1 VVARAVTQPPLRN
14 RAIDFLA
21 RFPLAYYWHTAVNE
35 GERDTES
42 RIAIEGAGRPRLSLL
57 VMGERGVFTHALPD
71 HGVLRIGRAE
81 HCEISVGD
89 TQLSREH
96 AQLVAGPVLQ
106 IVDLGSFNGTRIDGR
121 PLVPHQAAPLASGNV
136 VTMGNTVL
144 LVQHAGAEART
155 RQLWSHGYFESRLEE
170 ECARAEQRETTFAIL
185 RVRFDTSP
193 PGAIESRLSASVSA
207 DHVVASYA
215 PGQYEVLV
223 TDTSAEE
230 AARMAESLVARLSC
244 EGAPPDVTV
253 ACYPRDGRTPEALL
267 AAASR
272 QHDDDD
278 APELS
283 PGGAIERLRTV
294 AERFAAGTI
303 PVLVLGETGVGK
315 DVLSSMIHRLS
326 PRAAQP
332 YVCINCGAL
341 PVTLL
346 ESSLFGHERGAFTG
360 ATAAS
365 AGLLESARGGTVFLD
380 EVAELPLAAQ
390 ATLLRVL
397 DQGEVLRLGATRPR
411 AIDVRFIAATNRDLE
426 HEVERGRFRQDLY
439 FRLAAATIVIPP
451 LRERIA
457 EIGTLARVFARRACR
472 ELGRARMPRILPEAL
487 TALECHAWPGNVREL
502 RNVVER
508 AVLLAADG
516 DIGPAQLPQE
526 KIWGRRLPTQPPP
539 ARRPAE
545 SRPATLPP
553 PDELLRS
560 LSTVPPRGA
569 ATIPRISSVPPL
581 HVSARVSEV
590 LARDP
595 EAAHLLEVLDACD
608 WNQTRAAVTL
618 GISRRTLVSRLSAYG
633 LTRKRSRQE

>member
-1 VVARAVTQPPLRN
+1 V
-14 RAIDFLA
+14 D
-21 RFPLAYYWHTAVNE
+21 E

-57 VMGERGVFTHALPD
+57 VMGERGVFTHTLPD
-71 HGVLRIGRAE
+71 QGVLRIGRAE

-96 AQLVAGPVLQ
+96 AQLVAGAVPQ
-106 IVDLGSFNGTRIDGR
+106 ILDLGSFNGTRIDGR
-121 PLVPHQAAPLASGNV
+121 PMVPHQPAPLAPGNV

-144 LVQHAGAEART
+144 LVQHASAEART
-155 RQLWSHGYFESRLEE
+155 RQLWNHGYFESRLEE

-185 RVRFDTSP
+185 RVRFEAGP
-193 PGAIESRLSASVSA
+193 PGAIESRLSASVSP

-223 TDTSAEE
+223 TDASPDEAEC
-230 AARMAESLVARLSC
+230 MAETLVARLSRD
-244 EGAPPDVTV
+244 GAPPDVTV

-267 AAASR
+267 AAPSR
-272 QHDDDD
+272 PCDDDG

-283 PGGAIERLRTV
+283 PGGALERLRTV

-326 PRAAQP
+326 PRAEQP

-341 PVTLL
+341 PVSLL
-346 ESSLFGHERGAFTG
+346 ESALFGHERGAFTG
-360 ATAAS
+360 ATAAC

-411 AIDVRFIAATNRDLE
+411 PIDVRFIAATNRDLE

-457 EIGTLARVFARRACR
+457 EIGTLARMFVRRACR
-472 ELGRARMPRILPEAL
+472 ELGRTRVPRILPEAL

-508 AVLLAADG
+508 AVLLAGDG

-526 KIWGRRLPTQPPP
+526 KIWGRRLPTQAPFS
-539 ARRPAE
+539 RRPPD
-545 SRPATLPP
+545 RPSTIPP
-553 PDELLRS
+553 PDDVLRS
-560 LSTVPPRGA
+560 LSTVPPASRAGIGGGP
-569 ATIPRISSVPPL
+569 TSSVPPL
-581 HVSARVSEV
+581 HLSARVSEAI
-590 LARDP
+590 ARDP
-595 EAAHLLEVLDACD
+595 EAARLLQVLDACD

-633 LTRKRSRQE
+633 LTRKRTRQD

>member
-1 VVARAVTQPPLRN
+1 MVFEEERA
-14 RAIDFLA
+14 
-21 RFPLAYYWHTAVNE
+21 
-35 GERDTES
+35 TES
-42 RIAIEGAGRPRLSLL
+42 RIAIDGAGRPRLSLL
-57 VMGERGVFTHALPD
+57 VMGERGVLTYPLPEQ
-71 HGVLRIGRAE
+71 GMLRIGRAE

-89 TQLSREH
+89 SQLSREH
-96 AQLVAGPVLQ
+96 AQLLVGPALQ
-106 IVDLGSFNGTRIDGR
+106 IVDLGSFNGTHVDGR
-121 PLVPHQAAPLASGNV
+121 LLPAHQAAPLAPGNV
-136 VTMGNTVL
+136 VTMGNTVV
-144 LVQHAGAEART
+144 LVQHASAEART

-185 RVRFDTSP
+185 RVRFDTTRA
-193 PGAIESRLSASVSA
+193 GAVESRLSASVSP

-223 TDTSAEE
+223 TDASPEE
-230 AARMAESLVARLSC
+230 ASRQAEALVAQLAS
-244 EGAPPDVTV
+244 EGEPPEVTV

-272 QHDDDD
+272 QHDEEG

-283 PGGAIERLRTV
+283 PGGALERLRTV

-326 PRAAQP
+326 PRAARP

-346 ESSLFGHERGAFTG
+346 ESALFGHERGAFTG

-365 AGLLESARGGTVFLD
+365 AGLLESANGGTVFLD
-380 EVAELPLAAQ
+380 EVAEIPLAAQ

-411 AIDVRFIAATNRDLE
+411 RIDVRFIAATNRDLE

-451 LRERIA
+451 LRERVA
-457 EIGTLARVFARRACR
+457 EIGPLARVFARRACR
-472 ELGRARMPRILPEAL
+472 ELARARVPRILPEAL

-502 RNVVER
+502 RNAVER
-508 AVLLAADG
+508 AVLLAGDG
-516 DIGPAQLPQE
+516 DIGSAQLPQE
-526 KIWGRRLPTQPPP
+526 KIWGRRLPTQAPSF
-539 ARRPAE
+539 RRPSEAP
-545 SRPATLPP
+545 RPPSLPP
-553 PDELLRS
+553 PGDVLRS
-560 LSTVPPRGA
+560 MSTAPPGRS
-569 ATIPRISSVPPL
+569 SSVPPL
-581 HVSARVSEV
+581 HVSARVTEV

-595 EAAHLLEVLDACD
+595 EAAHLLAVLDACD
-608 WNQTRAAVTL
+608 WNQTRAALTL

-633 LTRKRSRQE
+633 LTRKRTR